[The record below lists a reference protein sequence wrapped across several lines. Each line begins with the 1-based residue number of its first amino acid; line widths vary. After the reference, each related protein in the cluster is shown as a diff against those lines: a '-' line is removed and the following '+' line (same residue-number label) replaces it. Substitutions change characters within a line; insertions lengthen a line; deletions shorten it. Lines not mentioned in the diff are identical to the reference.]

1 MFTFHDTTISRLQ
14 PVPPSI
20 LVMEDEMSVAKGLEI
35 VLSEE
40 GYAVDLAMTGRDALD
55 RLARKEFDLLVA
67 DLRLPDIDGLDVIR
81 RVKSRRP
88 ETGVVVITGY
98 ASVSSAVDAMKLGT
112 FDYLPKPFTEDE
124 IKSAVDGA
132 LKGQKSPL
140 TEEVIQK
147 VEKSAEDK
155 LIQKHEVTAVLDRTR
170 LDEDFW
176 KALMERGSEVLEGY
190 RMSTE
195 AKAAIASGDLQW
207 LREHI
212 GTLSDEQLRFIYKR
226 LEREAW

>member
-132 LKGQKSPL
+132 LKGQKSPR
-140 TEEVIQK
+140 TEEVIHK
-147 VEKSAEDK
+147 VEKSEEDK
-155 LIQKHEVTAVLDRTR
+155 LIQKHEVTMVLDRTR

>member
-1 MFTFHDTTISRLQ
+1 MFTFQDTAISRLK

-20 LVMEDEMSVAKGLEI
+20 LVMEDEMSVARGLEI

-40 GYAVDLAMTGRDALD
+40 GYAVDLATTGHDALD
-55 RLARKEFDLLVA
+55 RCAQKEFDLLVA
-67 DLRLPDIDGLDVIR
+67 DLRLPDINGLDVIR
-81 RVKSRRP
+81 QVKARRP
-88 ETGVVVITGY
+88 GTGVVVITGY

-124 IKSAVDGA
+124 IKTAVDGA
-132 LKGQKSPL
+132 LKGQKSAPAE
-140 TEEVIQK
+140 TVIQK

-155 LIQKHEVTAVLDRTR
+155 LIQKREVAAVLDRTR
-170 LDEDFW
+170 SDDGFW
-176 KALMERGSEVLEGY
+176 KALIERGSEALEGY
-190 RMSTE
+190 RLTAE

-207 LREHI
+207 LRGHI
-212 GTLSDEQLRFIYKR
+212 ETLSEEQLRFIYSR

>member
-1 MFTFHDTTISRLQ
+1 MFTFQDTTISRLQ

-40 GYAVDLAMTGRDALD
+40 GYAVDLAMTGREALD

-67 DLRLPDIDGLDVIR
+67 DLRLPDINGLDVIR
-81 RVKSRRP
+81 QVKTQRP

-124 IKSAVDGA
+124 IKTAVGGA
-132 LKGQKSPL
+132 LKGQKSPR

-170 LDEDFW
+170 LDEGFW
-176 KALMERGSEVLEGY
+176 KALMERGSDALEGY
-190 RMSTE
+190 RMTAE

-212 GTLSDEQLRFIYKR
+212 GGFSDEQLRFIYKR